1 MNGRQVH
8 RSATIVLSLLMTVI
22 GVALIVETLAGVRG
36 GGIAVPLL
44 LGLLFTAGGVGRL
57 FLERRRSRSR

>member
-8 RSATIVLSLLMTVI
+8 RSGTIVLSLLMAAI

-36 GGIAVPLL
+36 GAIVAPLL

-57 FLERRRSRSR
+57 YLERRRSRSR